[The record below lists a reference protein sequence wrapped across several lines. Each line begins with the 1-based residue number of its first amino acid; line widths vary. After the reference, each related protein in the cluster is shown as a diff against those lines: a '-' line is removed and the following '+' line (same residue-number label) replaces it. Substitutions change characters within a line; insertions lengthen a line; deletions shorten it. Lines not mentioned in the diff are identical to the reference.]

1 MRSILDRL
9 LHEESGHLIKGV
21 TAILGAAGAIVLAI
35 GVTGDTDALVW
46 IGAIVLAVAFINA
59 GFIEHTQ
66 LDYPVLKR
74 LDDLEAKQ

>member
-1 MRSILDRL
+1 MRSILNRFL
-9 LHEESGHLIKGV
+9 REESGHLIKGV
-21 TAILGAAGAIVLAI
+21 TALLGAAGAIVLAV

-46 IGAIVLAVAFINA
+46 IGAIVVAVAFING

-74 LDDLEAKQ
+74 LDELEAKQ